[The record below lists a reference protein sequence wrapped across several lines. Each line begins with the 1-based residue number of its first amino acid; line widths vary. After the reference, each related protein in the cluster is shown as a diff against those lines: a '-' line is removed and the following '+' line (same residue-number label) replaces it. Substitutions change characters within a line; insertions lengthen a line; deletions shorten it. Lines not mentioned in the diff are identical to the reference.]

1 MVMPGSKH
9 RFKRQESW
17 RYVRVYE
24 DWRRPRGVTSRMRKE
39 KKGWPARVKVG
50 YGTGRAVKGMHP
62 RGFVEKLVEREGDLD
77 GLDPKV
83 HIVRLSRRLG
93 ERKKL
98 VFLAKA
104 KELNLHVANPGK
116 EEARPTEEVPPELSE
131 KAGAEEVREVSEEA
145 GAATEEGP
153 VEEKP

>member
-1 MVMPGSKH
+1 
-9 RFKRQESW
+9 
-17 RYVRVYE
+17 
-24 DWRRPRGVTSRMRKE
+24 MRKE

-50 YGTGRAVKGMHP
+50 YGTSRAVKGMHP

-98 VFLAKA
+98 MFLAKA

-116 EEARPTEEVPPELSE
+116 EEARPTEEAPSGLNE
-131 KAGAEEVREVSEEA
+131 KAEAEKAEAVPEEA
-145 GAATEEGP
+145 GAAAGEGSG
-153 VEEKP
+153 EEKP